1 MIMQTYNQFSFIRS
15 TVSSFVHQAHN
26 GLVIRFFFLLFTLIP
41 VACVADDSKVYDV
54 VEQMPQFRGGAVA
67 MREYCLRNF
76 RFTEGMDAPTVNVS
90 VRCIVRKDGTLDSVK
105 VVGASDTDVSREA
118 VRLVRSMPK
127 WIPGMHDGKAVDV
140 RVTVPLSII
149 NSKPGGRVIS
159 ADDIRYGK
167 TVMRML
173 KYNEE
178 GKTVSVDSLNAFIEF
193 LKHTLSVNPDHP
205 NAPEYLIRSYVS
217 LGKYDQALKTVA
229 QYEKSKGCVPMF
241 VYFYRGLIYD
251 MQGHSDNAD
260 VQYANALKYV
270 DDGKTLFDVL
280 HKALLMGFLK
290 GRRAQLDILSKAL
303 DDPKYEFAIRN
314 ILLPRI
320 KEAQQFERM
329 ASVRY
334 NACLVDVK

>member
-1 MIMQTYNQFSFIRS
+1 MQTYNQFSFIRS
-15 TVSSFVHQAHN
+15 TVNTFVHQACD

-105 VVGASDTDVSREA
+105 VVGASDTDVSCEA

-167 TVMRML
+167 AVMRML

-178 GKTVSVDSLNAFIEF
+178 GKTVSVDSLNAFI
-193 LKHTLSVNPDHP
+193 
-205 NAPEYLIRSYVS
+205 
-217 LGKYDQALKTVA
+217 
-229 QYEKSKGCVPMF
+229 
-241 VYFYRGLIYD
+241 
-251 MQGHSDNAD
+251 
-260 VQYANALKYV
+260 
-270 DDGKTLFDVL
+270 
-280 HKALLMGFLK
+280 GFL
-290 GRRAQLDILSKAL
+290 R
-303 DDPKYEFAIRN
+303 
-314 ILLPRI
+314 
-320 KEAQQFERM
+320 
-329 ASVRY
+329 
-334 NACLVDVK
+334 

>member
-15 TVSSFVHQAHN
+15 TVSTFVHQACD

-149 NSKPGGRVIS
+149 NSKPG
-159 ADDIRYGK
+159 
-167 TVMRML
+167 
-173 KYNEE
+173 
-178 GKTVSVDSLNAFIEF
+178 
-193 LKHTLSVNPDHP
+193 
-205 NAPEYLIRSYVS
+205 
-217 LGKYDQALKTVA
+217 
-229 QYEKSKGCVPMF
+229 
-241 VYFYRGLIYD
+241 
-251 MQGHSDNAD
+251 
-260 VQYANALKYV
+260 
-270 DDGKTLFDVL
+270 
-280 HKALLMGFLK
+280 
-290 GRRAQLDILSKAL
+290 
-303 DDPKYEFAIRN
+303 
-314 ILLPRI
+314 
-320 KEAQQFERM
+320 
-329 ASVRY
+329 
-334 NACLVDVK
+334 

>member
-1 MIMQTYNQFSFIRS
+1 
-15 TVSSFVHQAHN
+15 
-26 GLVIRFFFLLFTLIP
+26 
-41 VACVADDSKVYDV
+41 
-54 VEQMPQFRGGAVA
+54 
-67 MREYCLRNF
+67 
-76 RFTEGMDAPTVNVS
+76 
-90 VRCIVRKDGTLDSVK
+90 
-105 VVGASDTDVSREA
+105 
-118 VRLVRSMPK
+118 
-127 WIPGMHDGKAVDV
+127 
-140 RVTVPLSII
+140 
-149 NSKPGGRVIS
+149 
-159 ADDIRYGK
+159 
-167 TVMRML
+167 MRML

-178 GKTVSVDSLNAFIEF
+178 GKTVSVDSLNAFISF
-193 LKHTLSVNPDHP
+193 LEHTLSIRPDHP
-205 NAPEYLIRSYVS
+205 NAVEYLIRSYVS

-229 QYEKSKGCVPMF
+229 RYEKSKGCVPMF

-251 MQGHSDNAD
+251 MQGRKDDAD
-260 VQYANALKYV
+260 AQYTDALRYV

-303 DDPKYEFAIRN
+303 DDPKYEFAIRD